1 MFFLDSDKHLAWEPW
16 ASWKEYVQPWTHTG
30 WSWMPLLTV
39 LAGGLWASLDLSGSC
54 DTWLVDE
61 EFMYVK
67 NT

>member
-1 MFFLDSDKHLAWEPW
+1 
-16 ASWKEYVQPWTHTG
+16 
-30 WSWMPLLTV
+30 MPLLTV